1 MTNKNK
7 KKKAPSKNTNN
18 VLKHK
23 TEDLQKTIKDLM
35 QELNLKE
42 TVIQEYKKQ
51 LSLSDKLILKLT
63 HQVDSDLQTLYRLYE
78 NLIPTQLP
86 YIPDCE
92 FSYKF
97 LSSPRGAGKDFYQII
112 PFKRRNFGL
121 IMSSCVSH
129 IVSSL
134 LFSSRLKLAAQTDYK
149 NLQPHDFLLTLS
161 KEINEQQRNTEIETK
176 IDIFYSTIDQK
187 KYTLSYCLVGSIY
200 SFLYSFDTKKIHDLQ
215 PLSPNFN
222 TEQMSSVKSHKMN
235 LNPKDHLILC
245 SPGVVE
251 CLNEQGEAFGVTRL
265 KQVIHS
271 VEEPGAHLM
280 KNQILYAIKSFYKD
294 HEINR
299 DQSIFVM
306 EIRDKILRLT

>member
-1 MTNKNK
+1 MTNKKPK
-7 KKKAPSKNTNN
+7 KKLKNTNN

-23 TEDLQKTIKDLM
+23 TEDLQKTIKELM
-35 QELNLKE
+35 QELHLKE
-42 TVIQEYKKQ
+42 TTIQEYKKQ

-63 HQVDSDLQTLYRLYE
+63 HQVDSDLQVLYRLYE

-92 FSYKF
+92 FSCKF
-97 LSSPRGAGKDFYQII
+97 LSSPKGVGKDFYQVI

-129 IVSSL
+129 IISSL
-134 LFSSRLKLAAQTDYK
+134 LFSSRLKLGVRTT

-161 KEINEQQRNTEIETK
+161 KEINEQQKNTETDTK
-176 IDIFYSTIDQK
+176 IDIFYSIIDQK
-187 KYTLSYCLVGSIY
+187 KYTLSYCSAGSIH
-200 SFLYSFDTKKIHDLQ
+200 SFLYSFDTQKIHDLH
-215 PLSPNFN
+215 PLSSKFN
-222 TEQMSSVKSHKMN
+222 IKQLSDTKSRKVN

-245 SPGVVE
+245 SPGVTE
-251 CLNEQGEAFGVTRL
+251 CLNEQGEAFGVNRL
-265 KQVIHS
+265 KQIILNA
-271 VEEPGAHLM
+271 EEPGAHLM
-280 KNQILYAIKSFYKD
+280 RNQILYAIKSFSKD
-294 HEINR
+294 QEIKR